1 MNKIEKDRT
10 GETCT
15 ACHKGKLYPA
25 GYMSLENNEGVKQGE
40 SGRAE
45 RRYKCDK
52 CGEEF
57 SAFGVHL
64 IDSISSRSTSASG
77 VAKSKE

>member
-1 MNKIEKDRT
+1 MNSIENDRT
-10 GETCT
+10 GETCPS
-15 ACHKGKLYPA
+15 CKNGKLYPT
-25 GYMSLENNEGVKQGE
+25 GYNSLESNEGVKQGE

-45 RRYKCDK
+45 RRYICDK

-64 IDSISSRSTSASG
+64 IDSISSRDTSTSG
-77 VAKSKE
+77 VAKSGK